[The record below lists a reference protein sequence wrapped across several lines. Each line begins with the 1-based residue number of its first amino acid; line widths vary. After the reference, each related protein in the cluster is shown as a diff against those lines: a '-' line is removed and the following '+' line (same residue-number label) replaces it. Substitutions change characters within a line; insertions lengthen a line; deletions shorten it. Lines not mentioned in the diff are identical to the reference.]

1 MEIVFGV
8 LIGIIIAMKDEILGI
23 PVFQHINTIYN
34 RRSWMQM
41 LVIGV
46 FLGLLG
52 SYIIMTNYEE
62 TPGIP
67 GFVMISEQY
76 PLLHLLLDIAVVL
89 IVIIITVKTM
99 NPDTYR
105 QRGNKK
111 NRTNGLQITKNETA
125 DQQVEPRKRIHL
137 VSMISPQKLSV
148 DYSVLKRFLKSND
161 EELEYKAIILS
172 YVLKQIELDRKRR

>member
-52 SYIIMTNYEE
+52 SYIIMKIGRASCRER
-62 TPGIP
+62 
-67 GFVMISEQY
+67 V
-76 PLLHLLLDIAVVL
+76 
-89 IVIIITVKTM
+89 
-99 NPDTYR
+99 
-105 QRGNKK
+105 
-111 NRTNGLQITKNETA
+111 
-125 DQQVEPRKRIHL
+125 
-137 VSMISPQKLSV
+137 
-148 DYSVLKRFLKSND
+148 
-161 EELEYKAIILS
+161 
-172 YVLKQIELDRKRR
+172 